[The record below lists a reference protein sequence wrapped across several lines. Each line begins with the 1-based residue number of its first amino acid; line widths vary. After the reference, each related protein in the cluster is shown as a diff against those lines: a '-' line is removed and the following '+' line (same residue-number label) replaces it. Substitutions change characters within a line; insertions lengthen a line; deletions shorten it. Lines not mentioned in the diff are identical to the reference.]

1 MPTPGYNLDT
11 IEQFVGKELGVS
23 DWITVGQD
31 RINQFADAT
40 GDHQW
45 IHVDVER
52 AARESPAKTTIAH
65 GFLTLSALAGMTMQI
80 GMVPDGV
87 SQALNYGIDKARFL
101 APVRS
106 GKRIRAHAVLTSA
119 EKKQGGRVLLTVSCT
134 VEIEGEEKP
143 AVVADLLSLML
154 PDPQHTTAAGIPI
167 RERGGDAGS
176 ALWGANSSQGR

>member
-1 MPTPGYNLDT
+1 MPIPGYTLDT
-11 IEQFVGKELGVS
+11 VDQFVGKELGVS
-23 DWITVGQD
+23 DWVTISQD

-106 GKRIRAHAVLTSA
+106 GKRIRAHAVLASA
-119 EKKQGGRVLLTVSCT
+119 DKKPGGRVLLTVSCT
-134 VEIEGEEKP
+134 VEIEGEDKP
-143 AVVADLLSLML
+143 AVVADLLSLMI
-154 PDPQHTTAAGIPI
+154 PDPAPAL
-167 RERGGDAGS
+167 GGPR
-176 ALWGANSSQGR
+176 WPR

>member
-1 MPTPGYNLDT
+1 MALRGYNLDT
-11 IEQFVGKELGVS
+11 VDKFVGQELGVS
-23 DWITVGQD
+23 DWVTIGQD

-40 GDHQW
+40 NDHQW

-106 GKRIRAHAVLTSA
+106 GKRIRTRAVLTSA
-119 EKKQGGRVLLTVSCT
+119 QKKAGGKVLLTVSCT
-134 VEIEGEEKP
+134 VEIDGEDKP
-143 AVVADLLSLML
+143 AVVADLLSLM
-154 PDPQHTTAAGIPI
+154 IP
-167 RERGGDAGS
+167 A
-176 ALWGANSSQGR
+176 

>member
-31 RINQFADAT
+31 RIDQFADAT

-52 AARESPAKTTIAH
+52 AARESPAKSTIAH

-101 APVRS
+101 APCAPGS
-106 GKRIRAHAVLTSA
+106 
-119 EKKQGGRVLLTVSCT
+119 
-134 VEIEGEEKP
+134 
-143 AVVADLLSLML
+143 
-154 PDPQHTTAAGIPI
+154 
-167 RERGGDAGS
+167 GS
-176 ALWGANSSQGR
+176 APTRCWPRPRRSRAGGSC